1 MYSMFRESDSA
12 GDRGGDS
19 TAFWLDSDGA
29 IQSESNARPRIG
41 VALRVGSLS
50 ARSYSYQDWWQTTFI
65 TEIIED
71 NGDHVKF
78 RTGNSVYNWNIE

>member
-1 MYSMFRESDSA
+1 MYRMFRESDNA
-12 GDRGGDS
+12 GDQGGDS
-19 TAFWLDSDGA
+19 TAFWFDSDGDF
-29 IQSESNARPRIG
+29 QKELDARPRVG
-41 VALRVGSLS
+41 VSMRVGSIS
-50 ARSYSYQDWWQTTFI
+50 ARSYTHQDWWQTTLI